1 MLTYLMKNNYVFQR
15 KNIMQKVVF
24 LIFCLIKEI
33 GCILVFA
40 FEFNLLS
47 YDLSIKIYEQ
57 NPVSQRDVI

>member
-1 MLTYLMKNNYVFQR
+1 
-15 KNIMQKVVF
+15 MQKVVF

-33 GCILVFA
+33 GWILVFA

-47 YDLSIKIYEQ
+47 YDLLIKIYKQ